1 MCQSPEPAARRSSN
15 QHLAR
20 SALALA
26 RLISQDRETAIG
38 DLGLGSLLVHG
49 FSYVNPRVSAFWG
62 LPSHLTEGCAVHPH
76 GELTAIL
83 VPDIGGPRHALG
95 LKIIS
100 W

>member
-62 LPSHLTEGCAVHPH
+62 LPSHLTEGCESMPMASSPLFLYLMSADH
-76 GELTAIL
+76 GM
-83 VPDIGGPRHALG
+83 R
-95 LKIIS
+95 
-100 W
+100 